1 MRYVVVFLIESTKK
15 VPSVV
20 DDRMA
25 LSRKGIEL
33 LATGLGP
40 KSLPSFV
47 VELVDIQIQGVGL
60 GLRVHDS
67 PTPDVQFVL
76 VDDRSM
82 ANASWWVQ
90 ILYAFGCLFC
100 RFGGDH
106 FLPGLEVD
114 CSLVGNVRLGA
125 VD

>member
-1 MRYVVVFLIESTKK
+1 MRYVVVFLIESAKK

-20 DDRMA
+20 DNRMA
-25 LSRKGIEL
+25 LPRKGIEL

-47 VELVDIQIQGVGL
+47 VEFVDIQVKWVGL
-60 GLRVHDS
+60 GLRVHDGA
-67 PTPDVQFVL
+67 TPDVQFVL

-82 ANASWWVQ
+82 PDAGWWVQ
-90 ILYAFGCLFC
+90 ILRAFGCFLC
-100 RFGGDH
+100 GLGGNH

-114 CSLVGNVRLGA
+114 CFLVGDVGLWT